1 MNNTDSIILMFF
13 ILLFIPYVLGV
24 FFAPAQS
31 NWLVIW
37 LTGILVEACL
47 CVIFAIL
54 YTIFLLLTLT

>member
-1 MNNTDSIILMFF
+1 MNNTDAIILMFS
-13 ILLFIPYVLGV
+13 ILIFIPYVGGI
-24 FFAPAQS
+24 FFAPPKS

-37 LTGILVEACL
+37 LTGLLVEACL